1 MRRLAASVIAVA
13 TVLATAV
20 MLAVP
25 ASAEVT
31 AADVA
36 AARQRLRE
44 VNQRLQEQVAG
55 YDQAVADE
63 AVLQDRLDGL
73 VVDLAARERELVVIR
88 AAARERAAEMYM
100 TAGGSMPTIS
110 ATDDVGHLPARF
122 VYLEAVSQTDRALV
136 NRLEVSRRDYA
147 QQKEIV
153 DAATAEQADLRAR
166 MATMV
171 DDIYAELQAA
181 DADYRSVKAE
191 WDAQEAERI
200 RREQEEA
207 ARQAFLATST
217 TTTIPPTTTT
227 TIPAT
232 TTTAGGTTTTTT
244 TATSTTTTPPT
255 TTTTV
260 PPQPPGTMTCP
271 VDGATTFTDTWGD
284 PRPGGRQH
292 HGTDLLAAEGTPLVA
307 IEAGYIWS
315 PNWDSDGGL
324 GLYIRGDSGSTWYYA
339 HLSAYVTGL
348 FDGMRVEVGQL
359 VGYVGHTGNASVP
372 HLHLGWYPDGYGY
385 PLADP
390 YPIVLQLCG

>member
-200 RREQEEA
+200 RQEQEEA

>member
-1 MRRLAASVIAVA
+1 MRRFAASLIALVTVVA
-13 TVLATAV
+13 AAS
-20 MLAVP
+20 MLAIP
-25 ASAEVT
+25 ASAEVS
-31 AADVA
+31 AADVE
-36 AARQRLRE
+36 AARQRLRD
-44 VNQRLQEQVAG
+44 VNQQLQDQVVR

-88 AAARERAAEMYM
+88 AAARERATRMYM
-100 TAGGSMPTIS
+100 TAGASVATIS
-110 ATDDVGHLPARF
+110 TTDDIAHLPARF

-136 NRLEVSRRDYA
+136 NRLEVSRRDYE
-147 QQKEIV
+147 QQKAVV
-153 DAATAEQADLRAR
+153 DAATAEQADLRAS

-171 DDIYAELQAA
+171 DEIYTELQSA
-181 DADYRSVKAE
+181 DTEYRAVKAE

-217 TTTIPPTTTT
+217 TTTVPTTTT
-227 TIPAT
+227 TAAVT
-232 TTTAGGTTTTTT
+232 TTTASATTTT
-244 TATSTTTTPPT
+244 TAPAETSTTTAAST
-255 TTTTV
+255 TTTTI

-284 PRPGGRQH
+284 PRPGGRAH

-339 HLSAYVTGL
+339 HMSAYVTGL
-348 FDGMRVEVGQL
+348 FGGMRVEVGQL
-359 VGYVGHTGNASVP
+359 VGYVGHTGNATVP